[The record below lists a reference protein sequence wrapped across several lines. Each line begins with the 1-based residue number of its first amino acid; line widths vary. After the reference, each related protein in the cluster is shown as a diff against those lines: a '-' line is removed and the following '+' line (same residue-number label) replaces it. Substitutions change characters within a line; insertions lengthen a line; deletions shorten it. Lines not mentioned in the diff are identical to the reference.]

1 MNGSP
6 RLQRDAVASLFLL
19 VAACGGGGDPPA
31 DAPAPPSEPASAT
44 CDIADFKATALARIN
59 QWRASGADCGTQ
71 GVFGPAP
78 ALAWNDRLTQAA
90 AGHSHDMVEHNFLSH
105 VGSDGRTFG
114 QRIAATGYASAG
126 AGEYAAGGYRT
137 IQEVID
143 GWIDSD
149 GHCATLMHP
158 GFKDVGLACERGTA
172 ANTYPTYWT
181 MDLAAP
187 K

>member
-19 VAACGGGGDPPA
+19 VAACGGGGDPPT
-31 DAPAPPSEPASAT
+31 DAPAPPSEPAAAT

-90 AGHSHDMVEHNFLSH
+90 AGHSHDMVDHDMFSH
-105 VGSDGRTFG
+105 TSSDGRTFD
-114 QRIAATGYASAG
+114 QRITAAGYAWSG
-126 AGEYAAGGYRT
+126 AAENIAAGQTT
-137 IQEVID
+137 IRSAID

-149 GHCATLMHP
+149 GHCATLMIR
-158 GFKDVGLACERGTA
+158 GLKDVGLACVSGTA
-172 ANTYPTYWT
+172 ANTYVTYWT